1 VSAPDGPLAVA
12 DQIIVV
18 VVTLALTAEALEDQG
33 SMANHIEGLQRMVSC
48 KAVLRGGNQ
57 P

>member
-1 VSAPDGPLAVA
+1 VSAPDDPLAVA

-18 VVTLALTAEALEDQG
+18 VVTLALMAEALDDQG

-48 KAVLRGGNQ
+48 EAVLRGGN
-57 P
+57 